1 MSTGS
6 HNVYLIISKKKGFYK
21 TYVGYAKNIKNRLN
35 QHNSNKGAK
44 STRGFKW
51 GLIYKKKFITKKQL
65 MYTINCIKN
74 FYWIF
79 FTAYHIYC
87 RFKQARY

>member
-1 MSTGS
+1 MSPGS

-44 STRGFKW
+44 STKGRNWK
-51 GLIYKKKFITKKQL
+51 LILKKK
-65 MYTINCIKN
+65 IKN
-74 FYWIF
+74 KRTTLKNKY
-79 FTAYHIYC
+79 
-87 RFKQARY
+87 